1 MKHPIT
7 PQLGAVLE
15 QGDDSPRINRV
26 ANDSV
31 AELAGLKAGD
41 QVVRAA
47 GLEMRR
53 PEDLMEI
60 VVRQPPGTWLP
71 LSIRRGGQ
79 EIDVIAK
86 FPARPKTR

>member
-1 MKHPIT
+1 
-7 PQLGAVLE
+7 
-15 QGDDSPRINRV
+15 
-26 ANDSV
+26 
-31 AELAGLKAGD
+31 
-41 QVVRAA
+41 
-47 GLEMRR
+47 MRR